1 MNVGAAGESLVSQA
15 TVSAAPRVAVLII
28 AWNRVDEL
36 VTCLESFPCVDYP
49 NYEVIVIDNGSEDA
63 TVPVVRERFPW
74 VTLIANEKN
83 RGYVGGSN
91 QGFRHAL
98 EHAAD
103 YVFVLNQDT
112 KMTPSVLGELVS
124 VMQSDAKIAA
134 AGAKNLLMENP
145 TLTWGRYGIIT
156 WGPMLVHTVGRFAPD
171 HSEPSPKDVEW
182 LIGNG
187 LMLRCAA
194 LQQVGVF
201 DEEFFHLNEDVEWCT
216 RARHKGYRVVY
227 VDSAAILHKGSS
239 SGDTRKA
246 VVFMYGYFI
255 GRNAIMFARR
265 YAGPLQWAK
274 LLTLMGFGI
283 VFRLAWALGG
293 SLYLGVQGQLPFL
306 IGIADGFT
314 RRLRR
319 DRITIRNPG
328 PRRNSRDIPLD
339 RFLRWIGA

>member
-1 MNVGAAGESLVSQA
+1 MSHTG
-15 TVSAAPRVAVLII
+15 VSASPRVAVLII

-36 VTCLESFPCVDYP
+36 VTCLESFACVDYP
-49 NYEVIVIDNGSEDA
+49 TYEVVVIDNGSEDA
-63 TVPVVRERFPW
+63 TVPTVRERFPS
-74 VTLIANEKN
+74 VTLIANDKN
-83 RGYVGGSN
+83 LGYVGGSN
-91 QGFRHAL
+91 QGFRYAL
-98 EHAAD
+98 EHDSD

-112 KMTPSVLGELVS
+112 KMTPSVLRELVS
-124 VMQSDAKIAA
+124 VMQSDQMIAA

-145 TLTWGRYGIIT
+145 ALTWGRYGIVT
-156 WGPMLVHTVGRFAPD
+156 WGPMLVHTVGRFQPD
-171 HSEPSPKDVEW
+171 YPETSPKDVEW

-187 LMLRCAA
+187 LMLSRTA

-201 DEEFFHLNEDVEWCT
+201 DETFFHLNEDVEWCT
-216 RARHKGYRVVY
+216 RARHRGYRVVY

-265 YAGPLQWAK
+265 YASPLQWAK
-274 LLTLMGFGI
+274 LLTLMAFGI

-306 IGIADGFT
+306 IGISDGFT

-328 PRRNSRDIPLD
+328 PRRNTRDVPLD